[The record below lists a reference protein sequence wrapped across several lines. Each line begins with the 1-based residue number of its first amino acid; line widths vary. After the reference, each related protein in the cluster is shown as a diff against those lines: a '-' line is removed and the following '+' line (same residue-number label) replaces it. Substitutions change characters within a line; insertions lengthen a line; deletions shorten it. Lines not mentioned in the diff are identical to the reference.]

1 MDDERWDQMMNALQ
15 VDLYPKVQTKLDHD
29 LVRAYRSTF
38 WQILKH
44 LGEDLSDFQE
54 CPPHGVCTPD
64 VPQLAFDGVLELKT
78 RFDRL
83 EEFVLW
89 VSESQL
95 ELSADSDTMFRLNG
109 IIDAA
114 KAVLDDIST

>member
-1 MDDERWDQMMNALQ
+1 MDDENWKRMVDAL
-15 VDLYPKVQTKLDHD
+15 DGAMTPKQQAELDHT
-29 LVRAYRSTF
+29 LLRAYRSTF

-54 CPPHGVCTPD
+54 CPPRGFCTPD

-89 VSESQL
+89 VSEMNL
-95 ELSADSDTMFRLNG
+95 ADPDFGYPMLRSVIDTARE
-109 IIDAA
+109 
-114 KAVLDDIST
+114 VLDDIST